1 MKRLAVL
8 LQAERLHHGQIS
20 LPLVMAVNRCIK
32 YSLFFFNLLFWV
44 SGCVILGVSVYL
56 KVIKDGNEITSV
68 SFLGTL
74 LLIAVGVIIMIF
86 GFLGC
91 CGAIRESRCMLL
103 LFFIG
108 LLAIF
113 SLLLTAGILGVTE
126 KDKGMNWIKEKLEK
140 LKPLENM
147 TDSVQT
153 DLQAVQEKGKCCGLF
168 KGYHDWG
175 TKTVPNSCDCKEKSY
190 GCVNVSEQRMVYR
203 TPCVEFVQTFFKQH
217 LAVVLGVA
225 FAIAILMLFGMTFAM
240 TLCCQIGK
248 KEATSAENM
257 KMPE

>member
-1 MKRLAVL
+1 
-8 LQAERLHHGQIS
+8 
-20 LPLVMAVNRCIK
+20 MAVNRCIK

-44 SGCVILGVSVYL
+44 SGCVILSVSVYL
-56 KVIKDGNEITSV
+56 KVTKDGNEITSF

-74 LLIAVGVIIMIF
+74 LLIAVGVVIMIF

-108 LLAIF
+108 LLVIF

-126 KDKGMNWIKEKLEK
+126 KDKCMNWIREKLEK
-140 LKPLENM
+140 LNPLENM

-153 DLQAVQEKGKCCGLF
+153 DLQAVQEKGKCCGLV
-168 KGYHDWG
+168 KGYTDWG
-175 TKTVPNSCDCKEKSY
+175 TKGIPNSCDCKEESY
-190 GCVNVSEQRMVYR
+190 KCVNVSEYRMVYE
-203 TPCVEFVQTFFKQH
+203 TPCVEFVKTYLKQH

-225 FAIAILMLFGMTFAM
+225 FAIAVLMLFGMIFAM

-248 KEATSAENM
+248 KETTGAQNM